1 MYIQTHAYHTL
12 LMNDDRNGNEET
24 ANIFISAGKCCAF
37 FFFIQFNYSQ
47 KKVKGLLSRAASHTR
62 LETMQRKN
70 KSSLFLL
77 SIIILPRHHHHCHCC
92 RHHHLV
98 ANKRSF
104 RFLNSHDF

>member
-62 LETMQRKN
+62 LETMQRKKKIVTILTFYN
-70 KSSLFLL
+70 KITSSSSPLPLL
-77 SIIILPRHHHHCHCC
+77 PTPPPCCKQKKFSIF
-92 RHHHLV
+92 
-98 ANKRSF
+98 KF
-104 RFLNSHDF
+104 T

>member
-62 LETMQRKN
+62 LETMQRKKN
-70 KSSLFLL
+70 RHYSYFL
-77 SIIILPRHHHHCHCC
+77 
-92 RHHHLV
+92 
-98 ANKRSF
+98 
-104 RFLNSHDF
+104 